1 MSYILM
7 SKFVMNEV
15 RMKMYEC
22 CTDPISNSTTTT
34 ATTTATTTND
44 ESRNM

>member
-1 MSYILM
+1 
-7 SKFVMNEV
+7 
-15 RMKMYEC
+15 MKMYER

-34 ATTTATTTND
+34 ATTTATTTTND

>member
-1 MSYILM
+1 M

-15 RMKMYEC
+15 RMKMYER

-34 ATTTATTTND
+34 ATTTATTTTND